1 MSAVDPAPEVEL
13 VHWNPRRRVS
23 RFLPGRITR
32 PVGNFGDLLGPM
44 VVREML
50 RRAGLT
56 SAVADG
62 RLLSIGSV
70 LHFARDGDVVWGSGV
85 NGKSLDA
92 PVTARRLDVRA
103 VRGPRTRAVLQERG
117 IAVPEVYGDPGL
129 LVGQLWP
136 RESLLRPGPRSP
148 VTVVPNLHDA
158 PAHARTPG
166 LLDPR
171 TDVGEV
177 LARIAN
183 SDFVVGSSL
192 HGIVVAESFGIPAR
206 LVRPGAEPLF
216 KYEDYYA
223 GTGRPAPRPAASV
236 EAAMDAGGEPPA
248 VLDPALAAAFPR
260 DLWR

>member
-1 MSAVDPAPEVEL
+1 MTAAVAPRVEL

-23 RFLPGRITR
+23 RLLPARITR

-44 VVREML
+44 VVQELL
-50 RRAGLT
+50 RRAGLGT
-56 SAVADG
+56 AVADA

-103 VRGPRTRAVLQERG
+103 VRGPRTREVLQQHG

-129 LVGQLWP
+129 LVGRLWP
-136 RESLLRPGPRSP
+136 RGSLLRPGPRTP

-158 PAHARTPG
+158 PALRGTPG
-166 LLDPR
+166 FLDPR

-183 SDFVVGSSL
+183 SDLVVGSSL
-192 HGIVVAESFGIPAR
+192 HGVVVAESFGIPAR

-223 GTGRPAPRPAASV
+223 GTGRSAFHPADSVAA
-236 EAAMDAGGEPPA
+236 AIDAGGEAPA
-248 VLDPALAAAFPR
+248 TLDPALAEAFPR